1 MSLIRQTPRLQNT
14 EINRKGIDYHTHWQI
29 YFHSRDFDFHKLRE
43 KIDRLLPI
51 VYYVSFSPRDDP
63 MCVCCRLSPFSGV
76 RLFANL
82 WTVAHQAPLSM
93 GVSRQE
99 YYRGLP
105 CLPPRDLPDPG
116 IGHRSP
122 AWQADSL
129 PLNHQGSPNQERLP
143 HAAKWRN

>member
-1 MSLIRQTPRLQNT
+1 MLLLLLSRFSHAQLCVTP
-14 EINRKGIDYHTHWQI
+14 
-29 YFHSRDFDFHKLRE
+29 
-43 KIDRLLPI
+43 
-51 VYYVSFSPRDDP
+51 
-63 MCVCCRLSPFSGV
+63 
-76 RLFANL
+76 

-143 HAAKWRN
+143 HAAKWRNWGGKNITALCWEPPSQDTSLLLLCCAFFHLFSSPSFSPLTPWLASSFSSFRSQLSRQLL